1 MKDRGRGRRKRG
13 RREKRIEW
21 SRIGG
26 GGRRREEEKAGMIS
40 SQLSI
45 VAMCIYMYCISSHMQ
60 IHIPYKDLYLL

>member
-1 MKDRGRGRRKRG
+1 MKDREGW
-13 RREKRIEW
+13 REGEEE
-21 SRIGG
+21 GG
-26 GGRRREEEKAGMIS
+26 EEREENRMEQEEEKAGMIS